1 MRFQDLLRAPE
12 PPSTIFSPLSLS
24 LSPFLPRFS
33 PRVFRRGVDRR
44 GFDPRA
50 ARAAVNLSG
59 NPRSIAAPLR
69 APDDAIFS
77 VLPARN
83 VGGKR
88 GKLNVG
94 HVGPPPSERTVVI
107 PDIAPRVIDYREL
120 SITADTEDGQRK
132 REREGEKSNCYRWLK
147 MAKRFRPIDKKR
159 TIFP

>member
-94 HVGPPPSERTVVI
+94 HVDPPPSERTVVI

-120 SITADTEDGQRK
+120 SITADTEDGQK
-132 REREGEKSNCYRWLK
+132 ERERERERRELLWMVENGE
-147 MAKRFRPIDKKR
+147 
-159 TIFP
+159 TIPPD